1 MVFTSHVT
9 VFIMKHT
16 KENVPATP
24 STFVIFH
31 LCLWMGSTKEIYSC
45 TVLMYALIGE
55 HKDVGKMLFSPP
67 SS

>member
-24 STFVIFH
+24 STFVIF
-31 LCLWMGSTKEIYSC
+31 LFVNGFNKGD
-45 TVLMYALIGE
+45 VFMYCIN
-55 HKDVGKMLFSPP
+55 VCINW
-67 SS
+67 